1 MRITR
6 LQLIASTFVA
16 GLLLTACGGGGDSR
30 PAPVPD
36 VPDEA
41 LASSAGF
48 TQWAKSLRVDEAA
61 EPLDMARLDVAPS
74 SETDDPVTLD

>member
-6 LQLIASTFVA
+6 LQLIASMLAA
-16 GLLLTACGGGGDSR
+16 GLLLTACGGGGSSA

-48 TQWAKSLRVDEAA
+48 TQWAKGLRVDEQA
-61 EPLDMARLDVAPS
+61 EPLNMGRLEVAPS
-74 SETDDPVTLD
+74 SESDDPVPLD